1 VTTTDA
7 LPLPP
12 AELSR
17 WSSAWRYLVAVVV
30 GIVAWGATAATHL
43 AGASPEVSALG
54 GGLIALD
61 LLLGVVSV
69 CLLRLRRR
77 YPLLVASLIIAAT
90 TVSTAS
96 SGAATIAL
104 VSMATWRRRSWV
116 VVVGVVLLVTGL
128 VSDVYY
134 RIAFAAG
141 DTTWYMVLVGIL
153 IGVSYFAATVATGY
167 YVGTRRELVGSLRAQ
182 VAAAERE
189 RELATARSRD
199 AERTRIARE
208 MHDVLAHR
216 ISLVALHA
224 GALAYRDDLTRD
236 ETRETAQTIQSNA
249 QLALS
254 ELRQV
259 LGVLRAGADAEGIEP
274 PQPTLAE
281 LPAVLADA
289 REAGSD
295 VDLDTSGLAEEPR
308 PQTLSRTSFRIVQ
321 EALTNAR
328 KHAPGEPV
336 SVRLAGRSGAQ
347 LVIEVRNPVRTAPDR
362 QRGGVGLAGLTERA
376 ELAGGELA
384 HGVGPD
390 GTFVV
395 EARLPWPSA

>member
-1 VTTTDA
+1 VITTDA

-43 AGASPEVSALG
+43 AGASPEVSDLG

-77 YPLLVASLIIAAT
+77 YPLLVACLIIAAT

-104 VSMATWRRRSWV
+104 VSVATWRRRSWV
-116 VVVGVVLLVTGL
+116 VVVGVVLLVTGM

-182 VAAAERE
+182 VATAERE

-224 GALAYRDDLTRD
+224 GALAYRDDLTRE
-236 ETRETAQTIQSNA
+236 ETRETAHTIQSNA

-259 LGVLRAGADAEGIEP
+259 LGVLRAGAGAGGIEP

-281 LPAVLADA
+281 LPALLADA

-295 VDLDTSGLAEEPR
+295 VDLDTSGLDTEPQ

-336 SVRLAGRSGAQ
+336 SVRLSGGPGSR
-347 LVIEVRNPVRTAPDR
+347 LEIEVRNPVRTPPVG

-376 ELAGGELA
+376 ELAGGELE
-384 HGVGPD
+384 HGIATD
-390 GTFVV
+390 GSFVV
-395 EARLPWPSA
+395 EARLPWPA